1 MADALNAELPKD
13 RKAAAP
19 VKLDTSQMKSSYC
32 NVANA
37 NSTREEVVLHFG
49 VNQSW
54 DLNQK
59 EMDVELLHR
68 IILSPFA
75 AKRLQTMLTKLLSE
89 YESRYGALN

>member
-1 MADALNAELPKD
+1 MADALNTEPTKD

-89 YESRYGALN
+89 YESRYGTLN

>member
-1 MADALNAELPKD
+1 MADALNTEPPKD